1 MYIRMGFLM
10 LISLYTS
17 RVVLQQLGVEDY
29 GIYNLVG
36 SVVAM
41 FISLK
46 AIFAS
51 STQRFL
57 SYEMGRGDN
66 SKLQLIYTMSTVINA
81 IISLIFLLLVEA
93 VGIWFLNTKINIDPS
108 RLVAAHWVF
117 QFSVISTVIS
127 IMSTPLDACV
137 IAHERMDFYAYL
149 SIFEGIARFGICYL
163 LTVTGFDK
171 LIVYGFLTLV
181 VTIVVRLINQIFCMK
196 EFEECHLKKCWDKE
210 YFHKMISFAGWAF
223 FGNTANILS
232 QNGLNMVLNVFGGP
246 VVNAARGISY
256 QVQGALNQFVQNIV
270 VVVKPYAIK
279 TYSSGDYD
287 KAVSFAHITS
297 KLYFIIQLL
306 LVIFVTFLADR
317 LIQLWLGQIPEYTIV
332 FLDLIIFQSLVRS
345 LHMPLD
351 FLFCG
356 EGNIKNYQILEGVI
370 LALPV
375 PCSYVL
381 LKLGAPY
388 YSAFVSIVIFEV
400 VHIIAISSLA
410 KKVCHLDLK
419 EYYKIVIIPVLL
431 CTFVYAIMFYLNT
444 LIDESLLL
452 VIGNVLITTLMVLG
466 IMYFVGFSRNERAT
480 LLSIIKR
487 K

>member
-171 LIVYGFLTLV
+171 LIVYGFLTLL

-400 VHIIAISSLA
+400 VHIFISKKSL
-410 KKVCHLDLK
+410 
-419 EYYKIVIIPVLL
+419 P
-431 CTFVYAIMFYLNT
+431 F
-444 LIDESLLL
+444 
-452 VIGNVLITTLMVLG
+452 
-466 IMYFVGFSRNERAT
+466 GF
-480 LLSIIKR
+480 KR
-487 K
+487 IL